1 MFQSTASESHI
12 TDQMEE
18 EEEEQEEEE
27 DRGSGRDGC
36 NRDEGWALWI
46 AVQGFGRLSQC
57 NASSPVW
64 HIWHRVGMMRTEVAE
79 PHPEYV
85 VPLGVSILL
94 CQVHLVSQHLARFQ
108 PFLQGSLLKIDE
120 LLVCLRLELLDVMLL
135 PLLDLL
141 GDFSVHR
148 RRHPLRLKALEV
160 KSELT
165 NKRHLTEDTS
175 THPKELTLRLGY
187 EHTHCSITCHSK
199 FSTDTDSKDENIR
212 KHLPVLSSSK
222 TCDHYFCHGCILRR
236 QAAIAEENNGR
247 VPKWI
252 PCMICRTKTAFCP
265 SEPKYHRLL
274 IDILKQAKWVDAPKV
289 KEESNE

>member
-1 MFQSTASESHI
+1 
-12 TDQMEE
+12 MEE

-57 NASSPVW
+57 NASSPGW

-94 CQVHLVSQHLARFQ
+94 CQVHLVSQHLAGFQ

-120 LLVCLRLELLDVMLL
+120 LLVCLRLELLDVLPL

-141 GDFSVHR
+141 GDFSVQW
-148 RRHPLRLKALEV
+148 RRHPLRLQALEV
-160 KSELT
+160 SSDFTPFLSFF
-165 NKRHLTEDTS
+165 NLLHLSTS
-175 THPKELTLRLGY
+175 PE
-187 EHTHCSITCHSK
+187 
-199 FSTDTDSKDENIR
+199 
-212 KHLPVLSSSK
+212 
-222 TCDHYFCHGCILRR
+222 
-236 QAAIAEENNGR
+236 
-247 VPKWI
+247 I
-252 PCMICRTKTAFCP
+252 P
-265 SEPKYHRLL
+265 
-274 IDILKQAKWVDAPKV
+274 
-289 KEESNE
+289 